1 VQLSKM
7 QQPSSRKPMTARH
20 KKPTNLTSLDV
31 YTLQGEH
38 IQVQVTRQHTIRHV
52 NFVVA
57 DHVSAAHVPL
67 PGGCLGSYHER
78 VHSLPWWTM
87 AALPC
92 MS

>member
-1 VQLSKM
+1 M
-7 QQPSSRKPMTARH
+7 QPPGSRKPVTTARPH
-20 KKPTNLTSLDV
+20 KPTNLTNLDV

-67 PGGCLGSYHER
+67 PGRWLGSCHKR

-87 AALPC
+87 EALPC